1 MENQLIA
8 HVIFSENGNRRIQT
22 LVEHCRNV
30 ARLCAEACRPIGLEN
45 LGYLTGLLHD
55 MGKAATPVQ
64 EHLWQQTKQKLNHS
78 AAEMRWLWEVCRTG
92 GTARRLTAQIA
103 AIAIGC
109 HHSGRCDCIAPDG
122 SEPWLERMYSS
133 QAQPMYEESVE
144 AFFSSCCTKEE
155 VLTLV
160 GKAVKEISTIYKRL
174 SSVLPAKPGLQG
186 NTLNDALRFALGFMQ
201 RFLFSALVDADWTDT
216 SCFMDN
222 KPLPQQA
229 EGAQRQSIWNKLS
242 ENTEDYLNGL
252 PAVYSIDSLRR
263 EISNQCLAA
272 ARERSPGIYRLYIPT
287 GGGKTY
293 SGLRFC
299 IEMARRQNAQHIFYF
314 SPYKSITRQNA
325 DCIRNAL
332 GEEFVLEH
340 HSDLTF
346 EESEEEAREQ
356 WLAQSQ
362 RWQGTPVICTTMVQF
377 LNSLFAAPRQNVRR
391 LSALAGSVL
400 LFDEIQ
406 SLPLQHVCL
415 FNLAVNTL
423 AHLLGCTAVLCT
435 ATQPELAQAEYP
447 VAFSPD
453 MDIVTDYEERFRQ
466 FRRTR
471 IIPRLVPGGERAP
484 AIADF
489 IMELL
494 KENRSILVILNT
506 KSAVNKLY
514 EALEPQ
520 MPEDT
525 PLFCLTTYLCS
536 KHREDVIRQITRR
549 LSDKQPVVCISTQL
563 IEAGV
568 DLSFDCVVRS
578 MAGLPSIAQA
588 AGRCNRHGEDG
599 WRPVYLIDCADE
611 NLTRLKEID
620 NARQATRRLLESL
633 PEGSDLLSPQIIQAY
648 YGIYYGEPQQ
658 RLGMRYPVPEVSSQA
673 TLVDLLSSNRDAV
686 QAYTGEGHPEP
697 DTGKLRQAFG
707 TAEALFDAIPDETVP
722 VLVPYK
728 EGAEKLLELQSGRSN
743 LQLSSL
749 QPYTVSISRGEL
761 NRLGDAVHPILNGA
775 VLALQEGFYDEAHKG
790 LLFSP
795 SPLPE
800 LMY

>member
-1 MENQLIA
+1 M
-8 HVIFSENGNRRIQT
+8 
-22 LVEHCRNV
+22 
-30 ARLCAEACRPIGLEN
+30 
-45 LGYLTGLLHD
+45 
-55 MGKAATPVQ
+55 
-64 EHLWQQTKQKLNHS
+64 
-78 AAEMRWLWEVCRTG
+78 
-92 GTARRLTAQIA
+92 
-103 AIAIGC
+103 
-109 HHSGRCDCIAPDG
+109 
-122 SEPWLERMYSS
+122 
-133 QAQPMYEESVE
+133 
-144 AFFSSCCTKEE
+144 
-155 VLTLV
+155 
-160 GKAVKEISTIYKRL
+160 
-174 SSVLPAKPGLQG
+174 
-186 NTLNDALRFALGFMQ
+186 
-201 RFLFSALVDADWTDT
+201 DAD
-216 SCFMDN
+216 
-222 KPLPQQA
+222 
-229 EGAQRQSIWNKLS
+229 
-242 ENTEDYLNGL
+242 
-252 PAVYSIDSLRR
+252 
-263 EISNQCLAA
+263 
-272 ARERSPGIYRLYIPT
+272 
-287 GGGKTY
+287 
-293 SGLRFC
+293 
-299 IEMARRQNAQHIFYF
+299 
-314 SPYKSITRQNA
+314 
-325 DCIRNAL
+325 
-332 GEEFVLEH
+332 
-340 HSDLTF
+340 
-346 EESEEEAREQ
+346 
-356 WLAQSQ
+356 
-362 RWQGTPVICTTMVQF
+362 
-377 LNSLFAAPRQNVRR
+377 
-391 LSALAGSVL
+391 VL
-400 LFDEIQ
+400 LFFDKQ
-406 SLPLQHVCL
+406 RAALP
-415 FNLAVNTL
+415 
-423 AHLLGCTAVLCT
+423 
-435 ATQPELAQAEYP
+435 
-447 VAFSPD
+447 
-453 MDIVTDYEERFRQ
+453 
-466 FRRTR
+466 
-471 IIPRLVPGGERAP
+471 
-484 AIADF
+484 
-489 IMELL
+489 
-494 KENRSILVILNT
+494 
-506 KSAVNKLY
+506 LY
-514 EALEPQ
+514 EAFEPQ

-633 PEGSDLLSPQIIQAY
+633 PEGSDLLSPQVIQAY